1 MKHLLTLNHF
11 FVKYK
16 WRLLLGVLFVFLSN
30 YFKILQPQMVREA
43 LDLVFDNINTA
54 AMLEGTALE
63 GTFIASTMRILL
75 LFGVIV
81 IGLAIVMGI
90 FMYFT
95 RQTIIVVSRLIE
107 YDLRNQMFKKYTEL
121 HLGFYRSNNTGDLM
135 ARITEDVSKVRDYL
149 GPAILYGL
157 NLIAL
162 FSMTIYTMFK
172 VNVTLSI
179 YTLAPL
185 PLLSISI
192 YFVSSIIS
200 RKSELIQRQL
210 ALLNSLAQEIYSG
223 IRVVK
228 SYVQEKAM
236 GKYYLQECDDYM
248 DKNLDLAKTNAFF
261 APLMLLL
268 VGASTIITV
277 YVGGLQVIKGNVTPG
292 NIAEFVIYINMLT
305 WPVTSIGWIA
315 SIVQQAEASM
325 KRLNEFMESEIEI
338 TNPEQGYGGE
348 IRGEL
353 SFQNVSFTYPDTG
366 IQALRDVNFKVK
378 PGERIGIVGRTAS
391 GKTTIADL
399 IVRMY
404 DPQDG
409 SILLD
414 GIDLREWDLKHLRSQ
429 IGYVPQN
436 DFLFSD
442 SIRNNIAFTQPEAD
456 LTEVKKF
463 AEYASVHND
472 IMGFNKQYEE
482 LIGERGV
489 TLSGGQKQRV
499 SIARALMT
507 NPSLVIMDDSLSAVD
522 TDTEQKIIEYMK
534 TALAGKTVVMVTH
547 RLNILLDFDKII
559 VLEEGRIVE
568 TGTHLELIEKGGAYF
583 ETFERQ
589 KLLDTNES
597 I

>member
-1 MKHLLTLNHF
+1 
-11 FVKYK
+11 
-16 WRLLLGVLFVFLSN
+16 
-30 YFKILQPQMVREA
+30 MVREA
-43 LDLVFDNINTA
+43 LDLVFENINA
-54 AMLEGTALE
+54 AGMLEGTALE
-63 GTFIASTMRILL
+63 GTFIASTTRVLL

-81 IGLAIVMGI
+81 IGLAILMGI

-107 YDLRNQMFKKYTEL
+107 YDLRKDMFKKYTEL
-121 HLGFYRSNNTGDLM
+121 HLGFYRANNTGDLM

-157 NLIAL
+157 NLVCL
-162 FSMTIYTMFK
+162 FSMTIYTMFS

-179 YTLAPL
+179 WTLAPL

-192 YFVSSIIS
+192 YFVSNIIS
-200 RKSELIQRQL
+200 RKSELIQKQL

-248 DKNLDLAKTNAFF
+248 DKNLDLVKTNAFF
-261 APLMLLL
+261 SPLMVLL
-268 VGASTIITV
+268 VGTSTIITV
-277 YVGGLQVIKGNVTPG
+277 YVGGLQVIEGTVTPG

-325 KRLNEFMESEIEI
+325 KRLNEFMASEVQVLSPDNGHNLEI
-338 TNPEQGYGGE
+338 K
-348 IRGEL
+348 GEL
-353 SFQNVSFTYPDTG
+353 VFDKVSFTYPDTG
-366 IQALRDVNFKVK
+366 IQALHEVSFALK

-391 GKTTIADL
+391 GKSTLADL

-404 DPQDG
+404 DPQEG
-409 SILLD
+409 RILLD
-414 GIDLREWDLKHLRSQ
+414 GVDLREWDLKSLRSQ
-429 IGYVPQN
+429 VGYVPQS

-442 SIRNNIAFTQPEAD
+442 SIRNNIAFTQPDATLE
-456 LTEVKKF
+456 EVMKY
-463 AEYASVHND
+463 AEYASVHKD
-472 IMGFNKQYEE
+472 IMGFNRQYEE

-499 SIARALMT
+499 SIARALMI

-522 TDTEQKIIEYMK
+522 TETEQKIIEYMR
-534 TALAGKTVVMVTH
+534 TALAEKTVVVVTH
-547 RLNILLDFDKII
+547 RLNILLDFDKIL

-568 TGTHLELIEKGGAYF
+568 SGTHAELIEKKGPYF
-583 ETFERQ
+583 DTFERQ
-589 KLLDTNES
+589 KLQDTNETL
-597 I
+597 

>member
-1 MKHLLTLNHF
+1 
-11 FVKYK
+11 
-16 WRLLLGVLFVFLSN
+16 
-30 YFKILQPQMVREA
+30 MVREA
-43 LDLVFDNINTA
+43 LDLVYGNIYTA
-54 AMLEGTALE
+54 SMLEGTALE
-63 GTFIASTMRILL
+63 GTFIASTTRILF
-75 LFGVIV
+75 LFGLIV
-81 IGLAIVMGI
+81 VGFAIMMGI

-107 YDLRNQMFKKYTEL
+107 YDLRRDMFEKYTDL

-135 ARITEDVSKVRDYL
+135 ARITEDVSKVRNYL

-157 NLIAL
+157 NLVCL
-162 FSMTIYTMFK
+162 FSMTIYTMFR

-192 YFVSSIIS
+192 YFVSNIIS
-200 RKSELIQRQL
+200 KKSELIQRQL
-210 ALLNSLAQEIYSG
+210 AFLNSLAQEIYSG

-236 GKYYLQECDDYM
+236 GKYYLEECDDYM
-248 DKNLDLAKTNAFF
+248 EKNLDLAKVNAFF
-261 APLMLLL
+261 SPLMVLLI
-268 VGASTIITV
+268 GASTIITI
-277 YVGGLQVIKGNVTPG
+277 YVGGLHVIQGTVTPG

-325 KRLNEFMESEIEI
+325 KRLNEFMDTPVAIQS
-338 TNPEQGYGGE
+338 PENGYAKP
-348 IRGEL
+348 IAGEL
-353 SFQNVSFTYPDTG
+353 VFENVSFTYPDTG
-366 IQALRDVNFKVK
+366 IVALKDINFKVK

-404 DPQDG
+404 DPQVG
-409 SILLD
+409 RVLLD
-414 GIDLREWDLKHLRSQ
+414 GIDLKDWDLKNLRSQ
-429 IGYVPQN
+429 VGYVPQN

-442 SIRNNIAFTQPEAD
+442 SIKNNIALTQPDAQLD
-456 LTEVKKF
+456 EVKKF
-463 AEYASVHND
+463 AEYASVHKD
-472 IMGFNKQYEE
+472 ILGFNNQYEE
-482 LIGERGV
+482 LVGERGV

-507 NPSLVIMDDSLSAVD
+507 DPALVIMDDSLSAVD
-522 TDTEQKIIEYMK
+522 TDTEQKIIHYMK
-534 TALAGKTVVMVTH
+534 TALAGKSVVMITH
-547 RLNILLDFDKII
+547 RLNILLDFDRIF
-559 VLEEGRIVE
+559 VLEEGQVVE
-568 TGTHLELIEKGGAYF
+568 TGTHVELLEKKGVYF

-589 KLLDTNES
+589 KLQDANEN